1 MFNKLLDWLSGC
13 VIVPSGHR
21 GSGREQ
27 RRAEQKRGE
36 EKRTFLQSKCQRK
49 QKTK

>member
-27 RRAEQKRGE
+27 RRAEQRRQE
-36 EKRTFLQSKCQRK
+36 SRK
-49 QKTK
+49 GDFYNLNVKGSR